1 MRKTVIAA
9 AASVLFAA
17 AAHAQTAAP
26 TTPAPAPPP
35 QYGQPGVTLEQAT
48 AAVVAAA
55 AEAKKNGW
63 LLAIAVV
70 SNGGQLVHF
79 SKMDQTQFALG
90 ADRDRQG
97 QGCCRF
103 PRPTK
108 VFEDRIAQGGAGI
121 AVMSLDGIIASE
133 GGIPLMRDGKIIG
146 GYRLQRRQPVSRT
159 ASPAKRA
166 WTRSS
171 RFAISRELRGRGG
184 NVAALCFSVPPV
196 ADQRLFLPPDQDE
209 DRTEDTEHQP
219 GRRCEHIG

>member
-70 SNGGQLVHF
+70 SNGGHLVHF
-79 SKMDQTQFALG
+79 SKMDQTQFASVQI
-90 ADRDRQG
+90 AIDKAKAASMFR
-97 QGCCRF
+97 
-103 PRPTK
+103 RPTK
-108 VFEDRIAQGGAGI
+108 VFEDRANSGGPS
-121 AVMSLDGIIASE
+121 VLSLHGVVASE
-133 GGIPLMRDGKIIG
+133 GGIPLMRDGKVIG
-146 GYRLQRRQPVSRT
+146 GIGCS
-159 ASPAKRA
+159 
-166 WTRSS
+166 
-171 RFAISRELRGRGG
+171 GG
-184 NVAALCFSVPPV
+184 TGQQDGVACKAG
-196 ADQRLFLPPDQDE
+196 AD
-209 DRTEDTEHQP
+209 T
-219 GRRCEHIG
+219 IK